1 MGWGWEQREGW
12 GELQTEYPVP
22 WGGRKLELEGRLKLA
37 SGLAHLGLTATSTPR
52 LTTPPPPRGSTGG
65 PFQTCP
71 WICVYIR
78 PVIWCRAASKQQFL
92 RQNTET
98 WLEACGQFV
107 PVFSI

>member
-52 LTTPPPPRGSTGG
+52 LTTPPPAPGKHRRAL
-65 PFQTCP
+65 PDLP
-71 WICVYIR
+71 LDLCVHT
-78 PVIWCRAASKQQFL
+78 ASYM
-92 RQNTET
+92 
-98 WLEACGQFV
+98 V
-107 PVFSI
+107 PCSI